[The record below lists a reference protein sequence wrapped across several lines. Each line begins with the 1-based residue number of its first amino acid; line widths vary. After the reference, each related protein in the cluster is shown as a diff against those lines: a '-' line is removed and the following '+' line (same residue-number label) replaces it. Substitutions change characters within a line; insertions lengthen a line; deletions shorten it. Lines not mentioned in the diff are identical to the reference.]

1 MKLNTKT
8 RYGTRALLALAE
20 HDADA
25 QPLSSAEIAAREGI
39 SVKYLEGL
47 LSTLRSAGLVR
58 STRGAAGGYRL
69 AKMPADINLKQV
81 YDLFEGPEGFVEC
94 TTEDAICSRNARCAT
109 QTVWSELFTSAMQ
122 YLESISLAA
131 LVERNKRINQGKALS
146 YDI

>member
-8 RYGTRALLALAE
+8 RYGARALLALAE

-25 QPLSSAEIAAREGI
+25 QPLSSVEIATRESI

-69 AKMPADINLKQV
+69 ARTPTDINLKQV

-94 TTEDAICSRNARCAT
+94 TTDDAICPRNARCAT
-109 QTVWSELFTSAMQ
+109 QTVWCELFSSAMR
-122 YLESISLAA
+122 YLESITLAD
-131 LVERNKRINQGKALS
+131 LVERDKRINQGKALS